1 MKKPPSDKPPQD
13 PQDPQ
18 DPHDVPSLPPPG
30 DGRVKPEFSPFGLSE
45 EQLRRV
51 RKRMLAMA
59 KSVGRHSRVCPEDTV
74 QRVWETALSK
84 PDEEWK
90 SIPNEQKLVSYM
102 CTLVRLEHQ
111 TLRRTQHRRQRQD
124 ENIAARASKKSAIVD
139 PRDAIEARD
148 MVARVIRTI
157 KNARDRDLACALF
170 LEGKTNV
177 QVAKEQK
184 LSENTVSAHKKR
196 LWKLIWARIQAL
208 LVVLWLFVPKKAR
221 AFVAQ
226 MTHQAPYLTSAMAV
240 TGVCGV
246 LVPTGSSF
254 ATEPSTLVSL
264 TAVTT
269 KRPNTSESA
278 VLPASFVPEVAPD
291 EQKELDAETNTCSSA
306 DMKSTKLASIVQETV
321 VPLALVA
328 ATSVTQA
335 ACAGSNQQTPRVQ
348 QPAKERDD
356 SHDPYDMYCV
366 MARSRGETCITRE
379 EFNKY

>member
-1 MKKPPSDKPPQD
+1 M
-13 PQDPQ
+13 
-18 DPHDVPSLPPPG
+18 PSLPPPG

-51 RKRMLAMA
+51 SKRMLAMA
-59 KSVGRHSRVCPEDTV
+59 KSVGRHSRVCPEDIV

-84 PDEEWK
+84 PEEEWK

-111 TLRRTQHRRQRQD
+111 TLRRTQYRRQRQD
-124 ENIAARASKKSAIVD
+124 EKAAHATQKPAAED

-148 MVARVIRTI
+148 LVARVIRTL
-157 KNARDRDLACALF
+157 KKARDQNVARALF

-226 MTHQAPYLTSAMAV
+226 MTHQVPYLTSVMAV

-246 LVPTGSSF
+246 LVPTGSSV

-278 VLPASFVPEVAPD
+278 ILPASFVPEVAPD

-306 DMKSTKLASIVQETV
+306 DMKSTKFASILQETV

-335 ACAGSNQQTPRVQ
+335 ACAGSNPQTPRVQ

-356 SHDPYDMYCV
+356 SLDPYDMYCV
-366 MARSRGETCITRE
+366 MARGRGETCITRE